1 MEVKVVL
8 RRKSEFLCMFERTCH
23 LDALLSCAL
32 SLLSSIRALECCV
45 LYSPTQLTALSHSPS
60 SMSDEDDGSIPGP
73 ASRYANL
80 WLEEVEEMDE
90 DDTEGAEAEDEAE
103 DGIGDDDEDE
113 EVDGMI
119 GDADGYEGEG
129 EGESSS

>member
-1 MEVKVVL
+1 VCLVP
-8 RRKSEFLCMFERTCH
+8 SFFY
-23 LDALLSCAL
+23 SCFTW
-32 SLLSSIRALECCV
+32 CCV
-45 LYSPTQLTALSHSPS
+45 LYHAFHSLFYSPIQLTALSRSPS

-80 WLEEVEEMDE
+80 WLNEVEEMDE

-103 DGIGDDDEDE
+103 DGIADDDEDE